1 MKIVDLCRLDKLYE
15 ETSEKVSTRFF
26 ANIPPSNL
34 ETDVIYEIVREET
47 IKQSRMMTRRE
58 LYESMG
64 TKV

>member
-26 ANIPPSNL
+26 VKIPPSNL

-47 IKQSRMMTRRE
+47 IKQSRMMNRI
-58 LYESMG
+58 
-64 TKV
+64 